1 MSTFFG
7 LGPAYRPAL
16 HKQIFQMVY
25 HAKGGFTHKE
35 VYNLP
40 IWLRRFYF
48 KELETQLK
56 AEEEA
61 QRRASKGKSPNMS
74 KPSIP
79 SFSKP
84 SMPSRRR

>member
-1 MSTFFG
+1 
-7 LGPAYRPAL
+7 
-16 HKQIFQMVY
+16 MVY

-40 IWLRRFYF
+40 IWLRKFYF

-56 AEEEA
+56 LEDDA
-61 QRRASKGKSPNMS
+61 QRRASKGKSPNSRPPSYS
-74 KPSIP
+74 KPSK
-79 SFSKP
+79 S

>member
-16 HKQIFQMVY
+16 HKQIFQICY
-25 HAKGGFTHKE
+25 HGGGGFTHKE

-48 KELETQLK
+48 KELEEQLK
-56 AEEEA
+56 AEAEA
-61 QRRASKGKSPNMS
+61 NKRASKGKSPNFSKPS
-74 KPSIP
+74 KPSI
-79 SFSKP
+79 SKP